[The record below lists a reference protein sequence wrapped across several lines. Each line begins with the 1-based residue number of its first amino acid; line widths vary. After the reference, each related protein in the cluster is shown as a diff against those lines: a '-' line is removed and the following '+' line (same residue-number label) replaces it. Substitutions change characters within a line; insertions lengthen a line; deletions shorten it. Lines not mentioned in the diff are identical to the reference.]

1 MGNQA
6 SKDTGDQVAF
16 PGGQVLKKDLP
27 RGVVSLICYGDGKGG
42 KIGRFGQGLNE
53 PNDAVLSLLKSK
65 GLVDVAASMR
75 EEINNAKGRTVPT
88 YCENAKDVVRKYKPQ
103 FEDRGVR
110 VFYAKKYVLATRKH
124 RFWFE
129 YVDLDV
135 VENKDYTIQ
144 DGLSSTAS
152 FDWV

>member
-42 KIGRFGQGLNE
+42 KTGRFGQGLNE
-53 PNDAVLSLLKSK
+53 PNDAVLAVLKSK

-75 EEINNAKGRTVPT
+75 EEINTAKGRTVPT